1 MNKDIQTYHRAQ
13 SAANKAIC
21 QKLYKE
27 IMAQLPKAEHKI
39 WHGGPIWFID
49 GNPIV
54 EYDVRKKG
62 VQLLFWSG
70 MSFKEKG
77 LSPVGN
83 VVKFKAAGAVFT
95 DADEIV
101 QKDVRRW
108 LRTSKKIQWDYKNI
122 IKRRGVL
129 VRLK

>member
-1 MNKDIQTYHRAQ
+1 MNKDIQTYNRSQ
-13 SAANKAIC
+13 SVANKAIC
-21 QKLYKE
+21 NKLYKE

-39 WHGGPIWFID
+39 WHRSPVWFID

-54 EYDVRKKG
+54 GYNVQKKG

-70 MSFKEKG
+70 MSFKETA

-83 VVKFKAAGAVFT
+83 VEKFKAAGALFT
-95 DADEIV
+95 NAKEV
-101 QKDVRRW
+101 VPTDVKRW
-108 LRTSKKIQWDYKNI
+108 ISKAKKIQWDYKNI
-122 IKRRGVL
+122 VKNRGVL